1 MYSIDGHAELR
12 VGEWRVTSDLE
23 SQSRGP
29 ETTPRLCP
37 AKTDVVPQFRYCG
50 TEESISV

>member
-23 SQSRGP
+23 SQSVRIRAHHQYLG
-29 ETTPRLCP
+29 LAC
-37 AKTDVVPQFRYCG
+37 
-50 TEESISV
+50 